1 MCGGVVLCL
10 CHLSSKSS
18 WLLLPPQPP
27 SPPPPSGLPPSA
39 ACPSSVQSVV
49 SCSFFLFSLSLFS
62 LLVCVIAVV
71 NCVCGRDCVAPD
83 SIPVLYHFPSLF
95 LAFHL
100 VTTTTLYHHYTHPLH
115 SLQAPLSFSLSFSLL
130 PLHASSSSSPFLFP
144 SSLPPSCADL
154 PDHPK

>member
-39 ACPSSVQSVV
+39 ACASSVQSVV
-49 SCSFFLFSLSLFS
+49 SCSFFLFSLSLSLFS

-115 SLQAPLSFSLSFSLL
+115 SLQAPLSFSLFLSTTTPCLLLLSLSL
-130 PLHASSSSSPFLFP
+130 PF
-144 SSLPPSCADL
+144 LPPSIVCRSA
-154 PDHPK
+154 